1 MSAGSHWRSCR
12 RCVPTATR
20 QPPGNRVQPVDP
32 EEAATRTPCFRTGWP
47 RHAMV
52 SGPDPSKARPLQLR
66 PPPAPG
72 RGGAAP
78 RAQRGA
84 RRRSAATQR
93 SSDDACEAAKR
104 RSGKAAKRRSRAA
117 AQRRSGEA
125 AKRRRRRSGKAAA
138 SGDDEATTETAPRR
152 SDEAAARQR
161 RRRRPRARALA
172 ASPTERCFL
181 LGGKPWPSRSG
192 VSATDC
198 SMSSPR
204 LRSAS
209 STPTGTGA
217 CAPPPSPAASG
228 ARPEGLGA
236 PRRGQSR
243 APGPAR
249 GALRRGE
256 TTRGRGGAS
265 FRPGLPP
272 YRESLGE
279 KSKPCPNPEPRT
291 CPPPA
296 GPHPRWA
303 ASEPRARGGSRS
315 GDPSRHERGWA
326 TRRRPPGRRL
336 QAMPA
341 RAAAQAE
348 CPRQARGVAPPR
360 ERAHGRAGRRR
371 EEGRGNTDRVEA
383 RRRRDRRECGRSQN
397 CCESIVCGARVP
409 RPREDRSAPRARFPG
424 AGKRHQLISRPHR
437 SSPPSLPSPKHTT
450 PRAAAGSTKAHSDPR
465 PRWQAAPRPHG
476 TLGGLWRSASAA
488 GRVRSSSAAG
498 AEERARQDGK
508 GGKVRGKLGTRES
521 AARPARSL
529 TRRRK
534 TPPWSAC
541 CDVGA
546 SSKNRDG
553 NFCRRVRPPR
563 GPYSPPQGPSKRGSG
578 VKEQSAG
585 RGRDPGAP
593 TSRTNWVARGEG
605 KARSRRASLDGP
617 AGQTTLWPK
626 PGSRR
631 AGAPPCRSERRR
643 GPAVARAGWG
653 QDAPRTARRAAAG
666 TEDGHCRGRPA
677 ARVCRRRGSLQP
689 GRGQNLQPG
698 RSQNLQPGRGE
709 SPQPG
714 RTCRDAPRPGR
725 GGSLRLRQDVLRPGR
740 G

>member
-256 TTRGRGGAS
+256 TTSDLPASRWPAPALGR
-265 FRPGLPP
+265 L
-272 YRESLGE
+272 
-279 KSKPCPNPEPRT
+279 
-291 CPPPA
+291 
-296 GPHPRWA
+296 
-303 ASEPRARGGSRS
+303 RAQS
-315 GDPSRHERGWA
+315 
-326 TRRRPPGRRL
+326 PGRL
-336 QAMPA
+336 Q
-341 RAAAQAE
+341 
-348 CPRQARGVAPPR
+348 V
-360 ERAHGRAGRRR
+360 GR
-371 EEGRGNTDRVEA
+371 
-383 RRRRDRRECGRSQN
+383 
-397 CCESIVCGARVP
+397 P
-409 RPREDRSAPRARFPG
+409 FAPRARVGNAAEATWAPTAGHACEGGCPSRVPEAG
-424 AGKRHQLISRPHR
+424 AGRRSPAGARARAGREAEGGGKREHGQSRGAEKKGQARMRQEPKLLR
-437 SSPPSLPSPKHTT
+437 KYCVRRPSPSPSRRPQRAARKVSRCREKTPAHLEAAPFITPLSAVPETHDPTSGRREHEGTLRPSPSLASCTEATRNAWRSVAVGVRSGARPQLECGGCGGEGEARRERGESKRQAGH
-450 PRAAAGSTKAHSDPR
+450 PRERGPASAESH
-465 PRWQAAPRPHG
+465 APEKNA
-476 TLGGLWRSASAA
+476 TLERMLRRRGIEQKSRRKLLPTCSASAGA
-488 GRVRSSSAAG
+488 ILPAPGTVKTRLGSQGTIRGERSRSRG
-498 AEERARQDGK
+498 AHVAN
-508 GGKVRGKLGTRES
+508 KLGRQRGGQGKIS
-521 AARPARSL
+521 PRKS
-529 TRRRK
+529 RR
-534 TPPWSAC
+534 
-541 CDVGA
+541 
-546 SSKNRDG
+546 
-553 NFCRRVRPPR
+553 PR
-563 GPYSPPQGPSKRGSG
+563 GANYSLA
-578 VKEQSAG
+578 E
-585 RGRDPGAP
+585 
-593 TSRTNWVARGEG
+593 AR
-605 KARSRRASLDGP
+605 
-617 AGQTTLWPK
+617 
-626 PGSRR
+626 
-631 AGAPPCRSERRR
+631 
-643 GPAVARAGWG
+643 
-653 QDAPRTARRAAAG
+653 
-666 TEDGHCRGRPA
+666 
-677 ARVCRRRGSLQP
+677 
-689 GRGQNLQPG
+689 
-698 RSQNLQPGRGE
+698 
-709 SPQPG
+709 
-714 RTCRDAPRPGR
+714 
-725 GGSLRLRQDVLRPGR
+725 
-740 G
+740 

>member
-192 VSATDC
+192 VMSATDC

-256 TTRGRGGAS
+256 TTRG
-265 FRPGLPP
+265 
-272 YRESLGE
+272 LG
-279 KSKPCPNPEPRT
+279 P
-291 CPPPA
+291 
-296 GPHPRWA
+296 
-303 ASEPRARGGSRS
+303 
-315 GDPSRHERGWA
+315 
-326 TRRRPPGRRL
+326 
-336 QAMPA
+336 
-341 RAAAQAE
+341 
-348 CPRQARGVAPPR
+348 
-360 ERAHGRAGRRR
+360 
-371 EEGRGNTDRVEA
+371 
-383 RRRRDRRECGRSQN
+383 
-397 CCESIVCGARVP
+397 
-409 RPREDRSAPRARFPG
+409 
-424 AGKRHQLISRPHR
+424 
-437 SSPPSLPSPKHTT
+437 
-450 PRAAAGSTKAHSDPR
+450 
-465 PRWQAAPRPHG
+465 
-476 TLGGLWRSASAA
+476 LGGPAC
-488 GRVRSSSAAG
+488 
-498 AEERARQDGK
+498 
-508 GGKVRGKLGTRES
+508 
-521 AARPARSL
+521 RPLA
-529 TRRRK
+529 
-534 TPPWSAC
+534 
-541 CDVGA
+541 
-546 SSKNRDG
+546 
-553 NFCRRVRPPR
+553 
-563 GPYSPPQGPSKRGSG
+563 
-578 VKEQSAG
+578 
-585 RGRDPGAP
+585 
-593 TSRTNWVARGEG
+593 
-605 KARSRRASLDGP
+605 
-617 AGQTTLWPK
+617 
-626 PGSRR
+626 
-631 AGAPPCRSERRR
+631 
-643 GPAVARAGWG
+643 
-653 QDAPRTARRAAAG
+653 
-666 TEDGHCRGRPA
+666 
-677 ARVCRRRGSLQP
+677 
-689 GRGQNLQPG
+689 
-698 RSQNLQPGRGE
+698 
-709 SPQPG
+709 
-714 RTCRDAPRPGR
+714 
-725 GGSLRLRQDVLRPGR
+725 LRMR
-740 G
+740 

>member
-326 TRRRPPGRRL
+326 TRRRPRIGGEPRRGMRRRRKARPLPLPPRRAGRRL

-371 EEGRGNTDRVEA
+371 EEGRGRGG
-383 RRRRDRRECGRSQN
+383 RRDRRECGRSQN

-437 SSPPSLPSPKHTT
+437 EGRLTIKGPWDTQIIFGVCSIE
-450 PRAAAGSTKAHSDPR
+450 ACVAHG
-465 PRWQAAPRPHG
+465 A
-476 TLGGLWRSASAA
+476 
-488 GRVRSSSAAG
+488 VRSGPDLGQVWNTSA
-498 AEERARQDGK
+498 
-508 GGKVRGKLGTRES
+508 
-521 AARPARSL
+521 
-529 TRRRK
+529 TRRIGPNIRPFTK
-534 TPPWSAC
+534 
-541 CDVGA
+541 G
-546 SSKNRDG
+546 DG
-553 NFCRRVRPPR
+553 RNEEGEQEEAPDAVQVLPKSQR
-563 GPYSPPQGPSKRGSG
+563 G
-578 VKEQSAG
+578 
-585 RGRDPGAP
+585 
-593 TSRTNWVARGEG
+593 
-605 KARSRRASLDGP
+605 
-617 AGQTTLWPK
+617 
-626 PGSRR
+626 
-631 AGAPPCRSERRR
+631 
-643 GPAVARAGWG
+643 
-653 QDAPRTARRAAAG
+653 
-666 TEDGHCRGRPA
+666 
-677 ARVCRRRGSLQP
+677 
-689 GRGQNLQPG
+689 
-698 RSQNLQPGRGE
+698 
-709 SPQPG
+709 
-714 RTCRDAPRPGR
+714 
-725 GGSLRLRQDVLRPGR
+725 
-740 G
+740 

>member
-1 MSAGSHWRSCR
+1 MFFVGGEALAFEERGVGHGLLDELAALALGILHAHGHGSMR
-12 RCVPTATR
+12 TASIT
-20 QPPGNRVQPVDP
+20 
-32 EEAATRTPCFRTGWP
+32 
-47 RHAMV
+47 
-52 SGPDPSKARPLQLR
+52 SSI
-66 PPPAPG
+66 G
-72 RGGAAP
+72 RAP
-78 RAQRGA
+78 RGIGR
-84 RRRSAATQR
+84 
-93 SSDDACEAAKR
+93 AAKR
-104 RSGKAAKRRSRAA
+104 PEPG
-117 AQRRSGEA
+117 
-125 AKRRRRRSGKAAA
+125 
-138 SGDDEATTETAPRR
+138 
-152 SDEAAARQR
+152 
-161 RRRRPRARALA
+161 PRAR
-172 ASPTERCFL
+172 
-181 LGGKPWPSRSG
+181 
-192 VSATDC
+192 
-198 SMSSPR
+198 PR
-204 LRSAS
+204 
-209 STPTGTGA
+209 G
-217 CAPPPSPAASG
+217 PAA
-228 ARPEGLGA
+228 
-236 PRRGQSR
+236 RGNDTR
-243 APGPAR
+243 AGGCQLQAGPAPLQGESGR
-249 GALRRGE
+249 KIQAL
-256 TTRGRGGAS
+256 
-265 FRPGLPP
+265 
-272 YRESLGE
+272 
-279 KSKPCPNPEPRT
+279 PEPRT
-291 CPPPA
+291 SDLPA
-296 GPHPRWA
+296 SRWPA
-303 ASEPRARGGSRS
+303 PALGRLRAQSPGRLQVGRPFAPRARVGNAAEATNRRRATEGDEEEEEGPPPPPPPPPSWAPTAGHACEGGC
-315 GDPSRHERGWA
+315 PSRVPEAGA
-326 TRRRPPGRRL
+326 GRRSP
-336 QAMPA
+336 AGA
-341 RAAAQAE
+341 RA
-348 CPRQARGVAPPR
+348 
-360 ERAHGRAGRRR
+360 RAGR
-371 EEGRGNTDRVEA
+371 EAEGGGNTDRVEA

>member
-192 VSATDC
+192 VMSATDC

-256 TTRGRGGAS
+256 TTLPEAGAGRRS
-265 FRPGLPP
+265 
-272 YRESLGE
+272 
-279 KSKPCPNPEPRT
+279 
-291 CPPPA
+291 PA
-296 GPHPRWA
+296 G
-303 ASEPRARGGSRS
+303 
-315 GDPSRHERGWA
+315 
-326 TRRRPPGRRL
+326 
-336 QAMPA
+336 A
-341 RAAAQAE
+341 RA
-348 CPRQARGVAPPR
+348 
-360 ERAHGRAGRRR
+360 RAGREAEGGGKREGRR
-371 EEGRGNTDRVEA
+371 RGEEGTGEN
-383 RRRRDRRECGRSQN
+383 
-397 CCESIVCGARVP
+397 
-409 RPREDRSAPRARFPG
+409 
-424 AGKRHQLISRPHR
+424 
-437 SSPPSLPSPKHTT
+437 
-450 PRAAAGSTKAHSDPR
+450 
-465 PRWQAAPRPHG
+465 
-476 TLGGLWRSASAA
+476 
-488 GRVRSSSAAG
+488 AAG
-498 AEERARQDGK
+498 AKTAA
-508 GGKVRGKLGTRES
+508 KVLCAAPES
-521 AARPARSL
+521 LALA
-529 TRRRK
+529 K
-534 TPPWSAC
+534 TA
-541 CDVGA
+541 
-546 SSKNRDG
+546 
-553 NFCRRVRPPR
+553 
-563 GPYSPPQGPSKRGSG
+563 
-578 VKEQSAG
+578 
-585 RGRDPGAP
+585 
-593 TSRTNWVARGEG
+593 
-605 KARSRRASLDGP
+605 
-617 AGQTTLWPK
+617 
-626 PGSRR
+626 
-631 AGAPPCRSERRR
+631 
-643 GPAVARAGWG
+643 
-653 QDAPRTARRAAAG
+653 ARRAQG
-666 TEDGHCRGRPA
+666 FPVPGKDTSSSRGRT
-677 ARVCRRRGSLQP
+677 VKVG
-689 GRGQNLQPG
+689 
-698 RSQNLQPGRGE
+698 
-709 SPQPG
+709 
-714 RTCRDAPRPGR
+714 
-725 GGSLRLRQDVLRPGR
+725 
-740 G
+740 

>member
-326 TRRRPPGRRL
+326 TRRRPRIGGEPRRGWAPTAGHACEGGCPSRVPEAGAGRRSP
-336 QAMPA
+336 AGA
-341 RAAAQAE
+341 RARAGREAEGGGKREHGQSRGAEKKGQARMRQEPKLLRKYCVRRPSPSPSRRPQRAARKVSRCREKTPAHLEAAPFITPLSAVPETHDPTSGRREHEGTLRPSPSLASCTEATRNAWRSVAVGVRSGARPQLE
-348 CPRQARGVAPPR
+348 CGGCGGEGEARRERGESKRQAGHPR
-360 ERAHGRAGRRR
+360 ERGPASAESHAPEKNATLERMLRRR
-371 EEGRGNTDRVEA
+371 GIEQKS
-383 RRRRDRRECGRSQN
+383 RR
-397 CCESIVCGARVP
+397 
-409 RPREDRSAPRARFPG
+409 
-424 AGKRHQLISRPHR
+424 KL
-437 SSPPSLPSPKHTT
+437 LPTC
-450 PRAAAGSTKAHSDPR
+450 
-465 PRWQAAPRPHG
+465 
-476 TLGGLWRSASAA
+476 SASAGA
-488 GRVRSSSAAG
+488 ILPAPGTVKTRLGSQGTIRGERSRSRG
-498 AEERARQDGK
+498 AHVAN
-508 GGKVRGKLGTRES
+508 KLGRQRGGQGKIS
-521 AARPARSL
+521 PRKS
-529 TRRRK
+529 RR
-534 TPPWSAC
+534 
-541 CDVGA
+541 
-546 SSKNRDG
+546 
-553 NFCRRVRPPR
+553 PR
-563 GPYSPPQGPSKRGSG
+563 GANYSLA
-578 VKEQSAG
+578 E
-585 RGRDPGAP
+585 
-593 TSRTNWVARGEG
+593 AR
-605 KARSRRASLDGP
+605 
-617 AGQTTLWPK
+617 
-626 PGSRR
+626 
-631 AGAPPCRSERRR
+631 
-643 GPAVARAGWG
+643 
-653 QDAPRTARRAAAG
+653 
-666 TEDGHCRGRPA
+666 
-677 ARVCRRRGSLQP
+677 
-689 GRGQNLQPG
+689 
-698 RSQNLQPGRGE
+698 
-709 SPQPG
+709 
-714 RTCRDAPRPGR
+714 
-725 GGSLRLRQDVLRPGR
+725 
-740 G
+740 